1 MKFNNKT
8 YDVLKWVAQVVLPAL
23 ITFYGVVGVTCDI
36 PYTEQI
42 LTISTAF
49 DAMLGTILGIS
60 SSNYKRSK

>member
-36 PYTEQI
+36 PYTEQT

-60 SSNYKRSK
+60 SSNYKRGK

>member
-60 SSNYKRSK
+60 SSNYKRGK